1 MKIKI
6 DIDPHYEEDPVI
18 MIQAKEW
25 SKEVSA
31 VMQLLE
37 NHEKNPEKL
46 TGTQAKHSKR
56 IVAVE
61 EDHSILL
68 EPKEIDFVYA
78 EKRKVFAMVH
88 EKPLEMKLKLY
99 ELEDLLA
106 PYGFIR
112 FSKSVI
118 GNMNQIERFELS
130 FNGNLCVHFKS
141 GTKEYVTRK
150 YVHIL
155 KEQLVNGGELHGS

>member
-25 SKEVSA
+25 SKEVGA

-68 EPKEIDFVYA
+68 EPNEIDFVFA
-78 EKRKVFAMVH
+78 ER
-88 EKPLEMKLKLY
+88 EKYLLWFMKNHWK
-99 ELEDLLA
+99 
-106 PYGFIR
+106 
-112 FSKSVI
+112 
-118 GNMNQIERFELS
+118 
-130 FNGNLCVHFKS
+130 
-141 GTKEYVTRK
+141 
-150 YVHIL
+150 
-155 KEQLVNGGELHGS
+155 